1 MVIRVFC
8 KARDFLSSALTGEH
22 AMRYIIALLLTLTT
36 TLSFAEKP
44 ISTDEDRGKSPSEVR
59 ESQRGRR
66 EAFVKTVK
74 YVGEKVI
81 KNTPVVN
88 VVADVVKDAKEASE
102 KRK

>member
-1 MVIRVFC
+1 
-8 KARDFLSSALTGEH
+8 
-22 AMRYIIALLLTLTT
+22 MRYIIALLLTLTS

-44 ISTDEDRGKSPSEVR
+44 ISTDEDRGKSPKEVQ

-66 EAFVKTVK
+66 EATVK
-74 YVGEKVI
+74 IVRYVGEKVI
-81 KNTPVVN
+81 ENTPVVN